1 MAKMLLL
8 KLQNGEYLCLYP
20 SLIQFILS
28 ENLQTS
34 SLVHIV
40 DSAVHRLNY
49 F

>member
-8 KLQNGEYLCLYP
+8 NGEYLCLYP

-34 SLVHIV
+34 NLVHIV
-40 DSAVHRLNY
+40 HSAVHRLNY